1 MIRRIERWGLVLIT
15 GLGLEVIEEE
25 IESFVFGAEKAVGE
39 GEDLIESVDFESVAS
54 YFEFLLY

>member
-1 MIRRIERWGLVLIT
+1 LVLIT

-25 IESFVFGAEKAVGE
+25 IERFVFGAEKAVGE